1 MLPKCSEYLL
11 VTVNRCKMKP
21 APANIYSPEVM
32 AALRSRGG
40 WTWAFHHQALFL
52 ICENV
57 SSCSSVSRS
66 CRYIIG
72 GYLHVYLTCPCVCVY
87 IYMYLH
93 NTMINVGRFR
103 ISSERSMYSVMYFTG
118 FMSFLVSSPLKLS
131 QVGVPWGSVYKRY
144 IIIYIYIWYY
154 DSIGSLLIV
163 GPQKA

>member
-1 MLPKCSEYLL
+1 MERYGKIENFMNGCKAIQSAPKAIAWKMVRVKWRFAKKILGDPKSSMSIGFLMVLIINFINHPFWGATHSLMYTRKCWEYLL

-87 IYMYLH
+87 I
-93 NTMINVGRFR
+93 
-103 ISSERSMYSVMYFTG
+103 
-118 FMSFLVSSPLKLS
+118 
-131 QVGVPWGSVYKRY
+131 
-144 IIIYIYIWYY
+144 
-154 DSIGSLLIV
+154 
-163 GPQKA
+163 